1 MYGFFPEIDI
11 EKTKANA
18 KRKLREYPRWR
29 RVANDVHGQKVTQTY
44 SFELRNPNGSPS
56 RPVERLAI
64 RKADAEA
71 ELDAIEYAV
80 GRLFDPLHRKLLYDK
95 FLASYPKSNIA
106 LCLELGYEKTAY
118 HELFGNAL
126 LAFAEQYRSGQLT
139 VEKNGIMT
147 E

>member
-1 MYGFFPEIDI
+1 MAFFPEIDI

-44 SFELRNPNGSPS
+44 SFELRNPTGSPS

-80 GRLFDPLHRKLLYDK
+80 GSLGNPCHRLILSEK
-95 FLASYPKSNIA
+95 FLSSSPRRDMDIYSDLFMSEGSYYHA
-106 LCLELGYEKTAY
+106 LSL
-118 HELFGNAL
+118 AL
-126 LAFAEQYRSGQLT
+126 IEFAEAYRHGCLIVEIADLT
-139 VEKNGIMT
+139 
-147 E
+147 